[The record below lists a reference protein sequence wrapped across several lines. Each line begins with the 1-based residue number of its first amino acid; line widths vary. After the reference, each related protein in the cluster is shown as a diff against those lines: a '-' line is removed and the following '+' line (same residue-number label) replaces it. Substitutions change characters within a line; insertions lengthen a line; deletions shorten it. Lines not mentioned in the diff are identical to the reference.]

1 MASKNSKT
9 PPTLSKRKTYD
20 DQLKLIKI
28 WRRFTDLP
36 DKQQGSAIV
45 LSLEDE
51 GLDAVLKT
59 DDTVISRDDGVD
71 AITNRLNRL
80 FKKGSTITKY
90 QVLEAFETF
99 KRPLNMSIQAFL
111 NESDNRLFKTKSFG
125 AMSDDILAYRMLKT
139 ANLSNYHEDLTKAT
153 ISDLRHELMKDRLK
167 KTFSDASR
175 QVTTKNEHQGLF

>member
-1 MASKNSKT
+1 M
-9 PPTLSKRKTYD
+9 
-20 DQLKLIKI
+20 
-28 WRRFTDLP
+28 
-36 DKQQGSAIV
+36 

-99 KRPLNMSIQAFL
+99 KRPSNMSIQVFL
-111 NESDNRLFKTKSFG
+111 NKSDNRLFKTKSFG
-125 AMSDDILAYRMLKT
+125 AMSDYILAYRMLKA

-153 ISDLRHELMKDRLK
+153 ISDLQHDLMKDQLK
-167 KTFSDASR
+167 ILRVVLLSTKTSKNTCCLGGCK
-175 QVTTKNEHQGLF
+175 VLMPYILKNEE